1 MEAQKS
7 VNGLAGVIIYLMPLG
22 AGNSRDDSWHHWST
36 PLNSFWC
43 CSGSIV
49 ESFGKLMD
57 SIYFQ
62 RCALCHPCSH
72 PTPRKSLP
80 MSACEALHVR
90 RLCVISAGS
99 DGLHKV

>member
-1 MEAQKS
+1 MSKTDL
-7 VNGLAGVIIYLMPLG
+7 VDKTFNGCAGVIIYLMPLG

-36 PLNSFWC
+36 PFNSFWC

-62 RCALCHPCSH
+62 RYAMECGFLCSFQ
-72 PTPRKSLP
+72 
-80 MSACEALHVR
+80 E
-90 RLCVISAGS
+90 
-99 DGLHKV
+99 